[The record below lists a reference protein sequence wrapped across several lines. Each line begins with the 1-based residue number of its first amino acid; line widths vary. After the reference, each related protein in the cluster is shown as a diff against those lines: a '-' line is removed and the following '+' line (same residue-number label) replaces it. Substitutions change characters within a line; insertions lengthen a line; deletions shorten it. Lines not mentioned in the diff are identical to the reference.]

1 MGGLAG
7 LKLLLDTHV
16 ILWCG
21 AKPEKLPESVKKEI
35 EHLSN
40 ELWFSPISLWE
51 ILILAE
57 KGKIAL
63 GDDPQKA
70 IRIIFER
77 LPLKEAVLNKEV
89 AIMSRQVGLQHQDP
103 ADRFLAAT
111 AMVFDLTLVTADKRL
126 IETNEYGVLAIG

>member
-1 MGGLAG
+1 MGGLEG
-7 LKLLLDTHV
+7 LKLLLDTHA

-21 AKPEKLPESVKKEI
+21 SEPERLSETVKKEI
-35 EHLSN
+35 ENPSN

-51 ILILAE
+51 ILILSE
-57 KGKIAL
+57 KGKITL
-63 GDDPQKA
+63 GNNPKKA
-70 IRIIFER
+70 IRLILEK

-111 AMVFDLTLVTADKRL
+111 AMVFDLTLVTADNRL
-126 IETNEYGVLAIG
+126 IETKEYDVLAIK